1 MKIRKLGIF
10 QKPKIKRCLL
20 KVYNTYW
27 DFVAHLLGDKAF
39 LKYTYRIRIG
49 RRLNLDNP
57 QSFNEKLN
65 WLKLYDRRPIY
76 TQMADK
82 YEAKRIVAS
91 IIGEQYVVPCYGRW
105 ERFEDVDFAI
115 LPNQFVLKATGDSSG
130 AIICKDKNTFN
141 YEIAKKRLS
150 NSLKC
155 NYYYRTREWPY
166 KNIHPTIIADKL
178 LDDHTGNELRDY
190 KFWCFNGEPKL
201 MYCTIKGKNVF
212 ENFYDMDFNPVE
224 INHGFP
230 RHSPEFEKP
239 QNFDLMKNLAK
250 RLSANIPFVRIDFF
264 NVEGQVYFG
273 EFTFYDWAGLFKFQ
287 TYEMDLKIGQ
297 WLQLPNKYEQ

>member
-190 KFWCFNGEPKL
+190 KFWCFNGEPKV
-201 MYCTIKGKNVF
+201 MYCTIKGKNALTSHSMPWLSPSGNTMSF
-212 ENFYDMDFNPVE
+212 SHFSKKINDSIQAFSSSLAPLTPQIFKNP
-224 INHGFP
+224 
-230 RHSPEFEKP
+230 RC
-239 QNFDLMKNLAK
+239 LC
-250 RLSANIPFVRIDFF
+250 
-264 NVEGQVYFG
+264 Y
-273 EFTFYDWAGLFKFQ
+273 
-287 TYEMDLKIGQ
+287 
-297 WLQLPNKYEQ
+297 